1 MKRKAAKI
9 IALAVCLVLSLSLFS
24 VTSSAA
30 TDVTGKLTN
39 LKPTYQSGLYW
50 NHAPG
55 SANSPSSVRS
65 SGCTHHDNCNTSTG
79 SCGCNFFGRG
89 IQCHGFA
96 LYMANLVYGSYPNA
110 DTSMSS
116 YNSGD
121 IVNGNWTF
129 YKARNISSLLP
140 GDIIRGQ
147 GHTAIVWSVSG
158 SIVNVAEV
166 WGGHDCKI
174 SWGGFN
180 YSITNMSE
188 LISNLIY
195 VVRNDE
201 STTVTVTF
209 NANGGRTPVSS
220 KSVTVG
226 NTYGSL
232 PTPTKSG
239 YRFTGWFNA
248 EGNRIYSSSVVTK
261 SSNHTLYAHWSKN
274 SYK

>member
-1 MKRKAAKI
+1 MKKI
-9 IALAVCLVLSLSLFS
+9 LSRLFSLTLSLVLCVSAFS
-24 VTSSAA
+24 VTTSAA
-30 TDVTGKLTN
+30 VDVTSKLTQ
-39 LKPTYQSGLYW
+39 LKSTYQAGLYW

-55 SANSPSSVRS
+55 SANNPASVRNA
-65 SGCTHHDNCNTSTG
+65 GCTHHDNCNSSTG

-96 LYMANLVYGSYPNA
+96 LYMANLVYGSYPNVSTNKS
-110 DTSMSS
+110 DY
-116 YNSGD
+116 YNGQN
-121 IVNGNWTF
+121 VNGNWKL
-129 YKARNISSLLP
+129 YKQNCVSKLLP
-140 GDIIRGQ
+140 GDVIRCNY
-147 GHTAIVWSVSG
+147 HTAIVWSVSG
-158 SIVNVAEV
+158 TKVQVAEA
-166 WGGHDCKI
+166 WGGRDCKI

-201 STTVTVTF
+201 SATVTVTF

-226 NTYGSL
+226 SKYGSL

-239 YRFTGWFNA
+239 YSFTGWFNA
-248 EGNRIYSSSVVTK
+248 EGKRIYSSSVVTK
-261 SSNHTLYAHWSKN
+261 SSNHTLYARWSP
-274 SYK
+274 YK